1 MKALNMFG
9 LSAITLALVGCGG
22 GGSEESET
30 LGGSP
35 TVTTEALV
43 TWSSAG
49 GANTNVESDAQ
60 TIGSELRT
68 GVITAKGN
76 SPYTG
81 DEVTYEF
88 DSSGELSRIAVG
100 LQTDT
105 GSSSYNTGIWTLTD
119 DGNYVEI
126 NEPLVVSVFAD
137 PVNSGFEYQ
146 SYGAWTEVAMS
157 TERDFYATTFGVVS
171 TEPQI
176 PDSGTATFTGSAAGV
191 YFNETDTATV
201 TVKSDMTASVDFGA
215 GTAAV
220 ALSNSALEDPF
231 AGTPNDQTAYV
242 AGMSASDFDI
252 GFTLSNGGDQ
262 NATMTTTTV
271 TGGAFGG
278 ANFTAR
284 GEFYGTT
291 AQEIG
296 GVFQADVTNGS
307 GDKEVFVGGF
317 GGAQ

>member
-30 LGGSP
+30 LGGDP
-35 TVTTEALV
+35 VVTTESLV

-88 DSSGELSRIAVG
+88 DSSGDLSRIAVG

-137 PVNSGFEYQ
+137 PINSGFEYQ
-146 SYGAWTEVAMS
+146 SYGAWTEVASS
-157 TERDFYATTFGVVS
+157 TERDLCHHLCVVS

-176 PDSGTATFTGSAAGV
+176 LDSAPQPSREVRQVF
-191 YFNETDTATV
+191 
-201 TVKSDMTASVDFGA
+201 
-215 GTAAV
+215 
-220 ALSNSALEDPF
+220 
-231 AGTPNDQTAYV
+231 
-242 AGMSASDFDI
+242 
-252 GFTLSNGGDQ
+252 
-262 NATMTTTTV
+262 TTTKPTQRPSRLNP
-271 TGGAFGG
+271 T
-278 ANFTAR
+278 
-284 GEFYGTT
+284 
-291 AQEIG
+291 
-296 GVFQADVTNGS
+296 
-307 GDKEVFVGGF
+307 
-317 GGAQ
+317 